1 MKIDALKR
9 AGRGAGRGAGSAL
22 VLTAF
27 LAAFLASGIAP
38 ARAAGPADKAAPA
51 AAAPGAAS
59 AEAGSDPQVTTATYQ
74 DWLVR
79 CVTPS
84 ATAKVC
90 EATQTLQVQAQG
102 QQPGGPIALIAVGRL
117 AADAP
122 VRVVVQLPAGVW
134 LPAGAKLQP
143 GEKAK
148 PVALEFKRCLQG
160 CFAEAELDRGAE
172 QALRGATGTGSLQF
186 EDGARRAVS
195 LPFSLKG
202 LTPALDA
209 ALKSR

>member
-1 MKIDALKR
+1 MMIDALKHS
-9 AGRGAGRGAGSAL
+9 GRMVWPGL
-22 VLTAF
+22 M
-27 LAAFLASGIAP
+27 LAAFLTGGVAA
-38 ARAAGPADKAAPA
+38 AQAAGPTDKGAPAAPA
-51 AAAPGAAS
+51 AAAPQ
-59 AEAGSDPQVTTATYQ
+59 AEAGGSDPQVTTATYQ

-84 ATAKVC
+84 ATAKLC

-102 QQPGGPIALIAVGRL
+102 QQPGGPIALIALGRL

-160 CFAEAELDRGAE
+160 CFAEAELDKGAE
-172 QALRGATGTGSLQF
+172 QALRTASGAGSLQF
-186 EDGARRAVS
+186 EDGARRAVT

-202 LTPALDA
+202 LAPALEA
-209 ALKSR
+209 ALKTR